1 MDSNVPIKDA
11 FKVADDVLRQGVRGI
26 SDIITI
32 PGMVNVDFADVR
44 AIMTGA
50 GSSLMGQGY
59 GSGKDRAVQ
68 AALKATSSPLL
79 DIGIEK
85 ATGVVWNI
93 TGPADMTLFEVNEAA
108 AIIYDMV
115 DPSANLIFGTVIDPS
130 FQDEVSITIIATGF
144 GASEPEMKAL
154 ANQSKT
160 TVASRSIQAAAPAPQ
175 AVAAAPAPAPAPT
188 AAPAAAPLAE
198 EGPSTIGGIE
208 IPSFLRRR
216 RLQGK

>member
-85 ATGVVWNI
+85 VGEKCELGSI
-93 TGPADMTLFEVNEAA
+93 SPTLW
-108 AIIYDMV
+108 
-115 DPSANLIFGTVIDPS
+115 
-130 FQDEVSITIIATGF
+130 
-144 GASEPEMKAL
+144 
-154 ANQSKT
+154 
-160 TVASRSIQAAAPAPQ
+160 
-175 AVAAAPAPAPAPT
+175 
-188 AAPAAAPLAE
+188 
-198 EGPSTIGGIE
+198 
-208 IPSFLRRR
+208 IPVFISLYSWT
-216 RLQGK
+216 

>member
-59 GSGKDRAVQ
+59 GSGMDRAVQ

-93 TGPADMTLFEVNEAA
+93 TGPSDMTLFEVNEAA

-115 DPSANLIFGTVIDPS
+115 DPNANLIFGTVIDPS

-160 TVASRSIQAAAPAPQ
+160 VVASRSIQAPAATPAPQ
-175 AVAAAPAPAPAPT
+175 PVAAAAPAPA
-188 AAPAAAPLAE
+188 E
-198 EGPSTIGGIE
+198 EAPSTIGGIE